1 MYFFAFRKAYEK
13 IEGAASRIVDSL
25 CSSLSQVEEAV
36 SFLWAT
42 KYLGYPWLALSV
54 FSIVFFSS
62 LASCLFSLRL
72 QAAIDW
78 SHWGEAVSS
87 DLRPMLPLA
96 PQFSALF
103 NGAGAHVAE
112 PSSDVVLQAR
122 QQWAESCGQCLHG
135 TQKEKPTVNPIKM
148 GQPLGGLG
156 EGRRQVQREEPEIDP
171 VSGLEVWQT
180 QSLTI
185 ENCANLNDVT
195 LFCYGNSQHFMAFAP
210 FVQGLRCHPS
220 AHHHWRVTSPCREP
234 RSQPNCWVQRRSCGR
249 SLEHEQSISRCPPAV
264 KLCRCIKDVWRRLS
278 VLYIVYIY
286 ILVIWVYIL
295 E

>member
-1 MYFFAFRKAYEK
+1 M
-13 IEGAASRIVDSL
+13 
-25 CSSLSQVEEAV
+25 EEAV

-54 FSIVFFSS
+54 FSIFFFSS

-96 PQFSALF
+96 PQFSALL

-135 TQKEKPTVNPIKM
+135 TQKEKPTVNPIKL

-156 EGRRQVQREEPEIDP
+156 GGRRQVQREEPEIDP

-185 ENCANLNDVT
+185 ENCAN
-195 LFCYGNSQHFMAFAP
+195 F
-210 FVQGLRCHPS
+210 
-220 AHHHWRVTSPCREP
+220 E
-234 RSQPNCWVQRRSCGR
+234 
-249 SLEHEQSISRCPPAV
+249 
-264 KLCRCIKDVWRRLS
+264 
-278 VLYIVYIY
+278 
-286 ILVIWVYIL
+286 
-295 E
+295 